1 LGMTKKIF
9 VLVVTICFLLVVVG
23 CTPSS
28 DEAQIELVVN
38 GFASALS
45 NQNWSKARSYCV
57 EGSTYYDLVDQFED
71 LFSQAGDVD
80 ISFDYNI
87 NISNVSVNN
96 SYATA
101 SGTYSVVISGGGI
114 SQDDSGNITM
124 SLEKVNGSWKL
135 S

>member
-1 LGMTKKIF
+1 MTKKIF